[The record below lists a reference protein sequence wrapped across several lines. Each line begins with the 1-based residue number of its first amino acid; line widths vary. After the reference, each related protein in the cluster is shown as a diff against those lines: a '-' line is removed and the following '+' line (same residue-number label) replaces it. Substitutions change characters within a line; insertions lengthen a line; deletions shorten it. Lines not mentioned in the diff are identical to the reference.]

1 MIMRL
6 CLFIASAVFVLLAWM
21 TSAHAQIDATTQ
33 ARIDAYVRQSN
44 EMAAAYAARPQL
56 PPYAEERARSQRLT
70 AAQRAQAQTLF
81 NSAFEV
87 WRAGDLNAAEIG
99 FRQGLEIDPANGA
112 ANFYMGD
119 ILRRRGASQ
128 DAAAFMAR
136 TAALAPQSAEG
147 LRAQAALRELPAP
160 LDPELA
166 APPVIFAP
174 PGEQVFFRE
183 CADCPEMAVVPAG
196 RYTMGS
202 PESEAGHRTFEGPL
216 RRINIAR
223 ALAVGRF
230 EITRGQYAAFV
241 QATQRPASGGC
252 VVLDARGQF
261 VDTASASWR
270 NPGFVQDD
278 DHPVVCVSWD
288 DARAY
293 VDWLNTQTAGGYRLL
308 SESEW
313 EYVARAGA
321 NSTYPWGE
329 SIDVACAHSNVA
341 DSTLRERY
349 GRWDN
354 ALACSDGASFTA
366 AIGSY
371 RANAFGLHDLSGN
384 VIELVADC
392 KADTLSLKPLDGSPY
407 EVNGCTE
414 REARGGGWNS
424 TRARLRTS
432 ERSIVLGS
440 SRYSSGGFRVART
453 LY

>member
-1 MIMRL
+1 MKAI
-6 CLFIASAVFVLLAWM
+6 LFAMCVVAGTAVFSLA
-21 TSAHAQIDATTQ
+21 AHAQIDASTR

-44 EMAAAYAARPQL
+44 ELAAAYAARPQL

-119 ILRRRGASQ
+119 ILRRRGANQ
-128 DAAAFMAR
+128 TAAVFMAR
-136 TAALAPQSAEG
+136 AAALAPQSAEG

-183 CADCPEMAVVPAG
+183 CADCPEMAVLPAG
-196 RYTMGS
+196 RYTRGA
-202 PESEAGHRTFEGPL
+202 PEGEVGRRAWEGPL
-216 RRINIAR
+216 RRINITR

-241 QATQRPASGGC
+241 RATQRPATGGC
-252 VVLDARGQF
+252 RVLDARGNF
-261 VDTASASWR
+261 GDVASASWG

-278 DHPVVCVSWD
+278 DHPVVCVSWN

-293 VDWLNTQTAGGYRLL
+293 VDWLNTQTAGGYHLL

-313 EYVARAGA
+313 EYAARAGA
-321 NSTYPWGE
+321 TSPYAWGE
-329 SIDVACAHSNVA
+329 SSDDACAHANIA
-341 DSTLRERY
+341 DATLRERHA
-349 GRWDN
+349 RWN
-354 ALACSDGASFTA
+354 THACRDGAPFTA
-366 AIGSY
+366 TRGSY
-371 RANAFGLHDLSGN
+371 RMNAFGLYDLSGN
-384 VIELVADC
+384 VIEWVEDC
-392 KADTLSLKPLDGSPY
+392 RSDTLSSAPVDGSAY
-407 EVNGCTE
+407 EANNCTE
-414 REARGGGWNS
+414 RQVRGGGWNL
-424 TRARLRTS
+424 TRERLRTS
-432 ERSIVLGS
+432 ERSMSQDAG
-440 SRYSSGGFRVART
+440 RYSSQGFRVART
-453 LY
+453 FEQTL